1 MQSPAAYT
9 LPVKLLTS
17 TNDFLM
23 IGPSIPQSCLLTN
36 NHTHKHTH
44 THCTNTLPHT
54 SIMSFIKGSTCGLMD
69 HCECHSHW
77 RYCIKI
83 PTKGFFYLWHLFFF
97 SFLRNS
103 MRCMNTP
110 NDDVSQ
116 VQKKVPAEQIQQ
128 LQQCNVSNKWWV
140 FVNQCKCV
148 RISMWPW
155 GCCIGKISRGT
166 LLQVQVRQ
174 ENMLEKLE

>member
-1 MQSPAAYT
+1 MKSNIIAGSEAHTFCLFYILYRITQWGEGKSTSIMQSPAAYT

-44 THCTNTLPHT
+44 THCTNSLPHT

-83 PTKGFFYLWHLFFF
+83 PTKGFFYLWHFFF
-97 SFLRNS
+97 FLSLETVCGAWILQMMMYLRCRKRCLLSKYSSFNS
-103 MRCMNTP
+103 TMFQT
-110 NDDVSQ
+110 NDGSLWISV
-116 VQKKVPAEQIQQ
+116 
-128 LQQCNVSNKWWV
+128 NV
-140 FVNQCKCV
+140 
-148 RISMWPW
+148 
-155 GCCIGKISRGT
+155 
-166 LLQVQVRQ
+166 
-174 ENMLEKLE
+174 